1 MGFRDGFRVE
11 REALGARRGET
22 TMARAAK
29 KKPVLE
35 LIEFSQARDIPFNRI
50 HLSNDNVREVDVE
63 AGLDELT
70 FDIDRRE
77 DLIQG
82 INVRAILDADGNETG
97 DYETPAGGRRYRA
110 IARLVTACLLYTS
123 PSPRD

>member
-1 MGFRDGFRVE
+1 
-11 REALGARRGET
+11 
-22 TMARAAK
+22 MARAAK
-29 KKPVLE
+29 KKPALE
-35 LIEFSQARDIPFNRI
+35 LIEFSRARDIPFNRI

-82 INVRAILDADGNETG
+82 INVRAVLDADGNETG
-97 DYETPAGGRRYRA
+97 DFETPAGGRPDRA
-110 IARLVTACLLYTS
+110 VARLVAGRRVPPPL
-123 PSPRD
+123 PRGWPDPLHRQEG